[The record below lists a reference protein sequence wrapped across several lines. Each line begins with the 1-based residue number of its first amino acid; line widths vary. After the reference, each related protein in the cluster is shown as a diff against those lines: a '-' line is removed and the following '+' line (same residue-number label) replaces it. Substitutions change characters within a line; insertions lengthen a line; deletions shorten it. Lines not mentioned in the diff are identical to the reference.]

1 MDGLAVSCM
10 GWVTHPI
17 GVLTDSPFEVT
28 ALPVVLSDLET
39 AVENLKA

>member
-10 GWVTHPI
+10 RWRSHAV
-17 GVLTDSPFEVT
+17 GVLANLTLEVT